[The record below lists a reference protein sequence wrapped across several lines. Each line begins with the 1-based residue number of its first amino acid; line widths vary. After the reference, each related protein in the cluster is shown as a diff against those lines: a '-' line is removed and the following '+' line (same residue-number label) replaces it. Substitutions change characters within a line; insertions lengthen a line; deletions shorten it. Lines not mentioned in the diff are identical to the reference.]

1 LNLTTKHVRRGK
13 LALSLLADILYR
25 MTQIRNR
32 ALTQLRNCAII
43 ARRIITMSVICIANQ
58 KGGVGKTTTAAA
70 LAQGLSEHNKRI
82 LLVDWDPQA
91 SLTVSM
97 GFNPDNLNATVY
109 DVLTSTI
116 RNNGRLSITD
126 VTMTTSNPAIHLV
139 PANIELSQAQLDL
152 VNAFTRELMLKEML
166 QPVRKEYDYILV
178 DCLPSLG
185 LLTINALSAADRVLI
200 PLQADFLAM
209 KGLAMLITTIIRVQ
223 ERINPSLEILG
234 IVFTMTNART
244 LHSREVIE
252 VTKRAFGNR
261 IRVFDTTIPT
271 SVRFKEAPAA
281 AMSIL
286 TYAPKSEGADAY
298 RLLTEE
304 VLHEKS

>member
-1 LNLTTKHVRRGK
+1 
-13 LALSLLADILYR
+13 
-25 MTQIRNR
+25 MP
-32 ALTQLRNCAII
+32 
-43 ARRIITMSVICIANQ
+43 VICIANQ

-70 LAQGLSEHNKRI
+70 LAQGLSEHNLRV

-91 SLTVSM
+91 SLTVSF
-97 GFNPDNLNATVY
+97 GINPDSLKLTGY
-109 DVLTSTI
+109 DVLTSI
-116 RNNGRLSITD
+116 IKNNGKVSINDVMLKTD
-126 VTMTTSNPAIHLV
+126 NPDIDIV

-166 QPVRKEYDYILV
+166 EPVKNNYDFILV

-185 LLTINALSAADRVLI
+185 LLTINALSAANFVLI

-209 KGLAMLITTIIRVQ
+209 KGLALLLTTILRVQ
-223 ERINPSLEILG
+223 ERINPGLEILG
-234 IVFTMTNART
+234 ILFTMTSPRT

-252 VTKRAFGNR
+252 VTKRAFGKR

-281 AMSIL
+281 GMSIL
-286 TYAPKSEGADAY
+286 TYSPKSDGADAY
-298 RLLTEE
+298 RQFTEE

>member
-1 LNLTTKHVRRGK
+1 
-13 LALSLLADILYR
+13 
-25 MTQIRNR
+25 MP
-32 ALTQLRNCAII
+32 
-43 ARRIITMSVICIANQ
+43 VICIANQ

-70 LAQGLSEHNKRI
+70 LAQGLSEHNLRV

-91 SLTVSM
+91 SLTVSY
-97 GFNPDNLNATVY
+97 GINPDNLKLTGY
-109 DVLTSTI
+109 DVLTSVI
-116 RNNGRLSITD
+116 KNNGKVSITD
-126 VTMTTSNPAIHLV
+126 AMLKTDNPDIDLV

-166 QPVRKEYDYILV
+166 EPVKNKYDFILV

-185 LLTINALSAADRVLI
+185 LLTINALSAANYVLI

-209 KGLAMLITTIIRVQ
+209 KGLALLLTTILRVQ
-223 ERINPSLEILG
+223 ERINPDLEILG
-234 IVFTMTNART
+234 ILFTMTNPRT

-252 VTKRAFGNR
+252 VTKRAFGKR

-281 AMSIL
+281 GMSIL
-286 TYAPKSEGADAY
+286 TYSPKSDGADAY
-298 RLLTEE
+298 RQFTEE

>member
-1 LNLTTKHVRRGK
+1 MH
-13 LALSLLADILYR
+13 I
-25 MTQIRNR
+25 
-32 ALTQLRNCAII
+32 
-43 ARRIITMSVICIANQ
+43 ICIANQ

-70 LAQGLSEHNKRI
+70 LAQGLSEQNKKV
-82 LLVDWDPQA
+82 LLIDWDPQA

-97 GFNPDNLNATVY
+97 GFNPEDLELTGY
-109 DVLTSTI
+109 DVLLSAI
-116 RNNGRLSITD
+116 RNNGHTNIHD
-126 VTMTTSNPAIHLV
+126 VILHTTNPGIDLI

-152 VNAFTRELMLKEML
+152 VNAFSRELMLKDML
-166 QPVRKEYDYILV
+166 RPVINRYDYILV

-185 LLTINALSAADRVLI
+185 LLTINALSAADSVLI
-200 PLQADFLAM
+200 PLQSEFLAM
-209 KGLAMLITTIIRVQ
+209 KGLAMLLTTILRVQ

-234 IVFTMTNART
+234 IVFTMTNFRT

-252 VTKRAFGNR
+252 VTRRAFGDK

-281 AMSIL
+281 GMSIL
-286 TYAPKSEGADAY
+286 NYAPKSEGADAY
-298 RLLTEE
+298 RSLTEE

>member
-1 LNLTTKHVRRGK
+1 
-13 LALSLLADILYR
+13 
-25 MTQIRNR
+25 MP
-32 ALTQLRNCAII
+32 
-43 ARRIITMSVICIANQ
+43 VICIANQ

-70 LAQGLSEHNKRI
+70 LAQGLSEHDKRV
-82 LLVDWDPQA
+82 LLIDWDPQA
-91 SLTVSM
+91 SLTISL
-97 GFNPDNLNATVY
+97 GFNPDNLNLTVY

-116 RNNGRLSITD
+116 RNNGRSTIPD
-126 VTMTTSNPAIHLV
+126 VTIPTSNPKIDLV
-139 PANIELSQAQLDL
+139 PSNIELSQAQLDL
-152 VNAFTRELMLKEML
+152 VGTSTRELILKEML
-166 QPVRKEYDYILV
+166 RQVSQNYDYILV

-185 LLTINALSAADRVLI
+185 LLTINALSAADKVII

-209 KGLAMLITTIIRVQ
+209 KGLALLLSTIIRVKDK
-223 ERINPSLEILG
+223 INPVLEISG
-234 IVFTMTNART
+234 ILFTMTSSRT

-252 VTKRAFGNR
+252 VTKRAFGDR
-261 IRVFDTTIPT
+261 IRVYDATIPT

-281 AMSIL
+281 GMSIL